1 MKEKKKT
8 YRFKS
13 DIELAL
19 LAVPGLLWLL
29 IFCYLPLVGNFIAF
43 KDFKIFEGGFL
54 HSLFKSAWVGFKN
67 FAYLFASSE
76 TKIILRNTIG
86 YNFIFI
92 VLNTVIPIIT
102 AIALN
107 ELWNR
112 NASKLYQSIMF
123 FPYFLSWVVISYFL
137 QAFLDPTKGMINKL
151 LINAGGEYINFYLEP
166 GYWPYLLIFLYVW
179 KSLGY
184 GTVMYLA
191 AIIGI
196 DKSLY
201 EAAMLDGAGKLQQ
214 IRYITLNFLKPVAT
228 VLIVLAVGKILN
240 SDFGLFYQV
249 PKNSGALFSVTQTLD
264 TYVYRAMIGLGDM
277 GMTSAAV
284 LFQSSV
290 GFVLVVCV
298 NQFIKKIDPDNALF

>member
-86 YNFIFI
+86 YN
-92 VLNTVIPIIT
+92 
-102 AIALN
+102 
-107 ELWNR
+107 
-112 NASKLYQSIMF
+112 
-123 FPYFLSWVVISYFL
+123 VISYFL

-151 LINAGGEYINFYLEP
+151 LINAGSEYINFYLEP

-298 NQFIKKIDPDNALF
+298 NQIIKKIEPDNALF